1 MKDILHIYKRVSS
14 QVQTEGTSL
23 KTQEDIG
30 IKLAQQLGMNYQIH
44 NEGGKS
50 SASDD
55 LLNRPVMSNLLRL
68 MDKGVVKHLY
78 VYNTDRLSRN
88 QITWYT
94 IRQKMVS
101 NLVTLYTPKGIHK
114 TEDSMENMI
123 LGILSE
129 ISQYDNKVRSE
140 RSRLGKLEKVKL
152 NYWRGGDCPFGYKL
166 ESDGFGN
173 KLVEN
178 FTESRWVKRIFQE
191 YASGTKMKDIKLLLE
206 ENNVQTRRENSKWSL
221 GSLQLMI
228 RNKTYTGIDVFFDK
242 KTKETVTNN
251 IPAIISNK
259 LFAEANIHRN
269 ELLVRKGQMNRTT
282 KFYLFRDFFVCSCG
296 TPMSGR
302 MKNGEKQQLYYC
314 PMPERRFNSNKLN
327 GVECDMK
334 RSLNIPSA
342 DQELWTIITTFLSDS
357 IAIRKK
363 FQDAG
368 ILGKGL
374 NSSQI
379 RKYIEKKRLDIQNDL
394 IEKVKV
400 EKALVQVESTYALG
414 DYSSVTVY
422 QGVKRD
428 LEAKLKQ
435 VSIRIESLLAELEHL
450 NDKDSWLEWVD
461 ELAVVINSSDKLSP
475 IQKRKFLKL
484 ILRRIDVSHD
494 TVTNLH
500 RLRINFRL
508 PLMTDLG
515 GILKHNPVNKTD
527 NQNKVKYFQS
537 VKTPVFTGAPDISR
551 TLHSTVT
558 DFARFLGWSTL
569 QPRMMAMW

>member
-1 MKDILHIYKRVSS
+1 MNIRVNNNCIFLFYS
-14 QVQTEGTSL
+14 
-23 KTQEDIG
+23 K
-30 IKLAQQLGMNYQIH
+30 K
-44 NEGGKS
+44 
-50 SASDD
+50 
-55 LLNRPVMSNLLRL
+55 MS
-68 MDKGVVKHLY
+68 
-78 VYNTDRLSRN
+78 
-88 QITWYT
+88 
-94 IRQKMVS
+94 
-101 NLVTLYTPKGIHK
+101 
-114 TEDSMENMI
+114 
-123 LGILSE
+123 
-129 ISQYDNKVRSE
+129 
-140 RSRLGKLEKVKL
+140 
-152 NYWRGGDCPFGYKL
+152 
-166 ESDGFGN
+166 
-173 KLVEN
+173 
-178 FTESRWVKRIFQE
+178 
-191 YASGTKMKDIKLLLE
+191 
-206 ENNVQTRRENSKWSL
+206 
-221 GSLQLMI
+221 
-228 RNKTYTGIDVFFDK
+228 
-242 KTKETVTNN
+242 
-251 IPAIISNK
+251 
-259 LFAEANIHRN
+259 
-269 ELLVRKGQMNRTT
+269 
-282 KFYLFRDFFVCSCG
+282 
-296 TPMSGR
+296 
-302 MKNGEKQQLYYC
+302 
-314 PMPERRFNSNKLN
+314 
-327 GVECDMK
+327 
-334 RSLNIPSA
+334 
-342 DQELWTIITTFLSDS
+342 
-357 IAIRKK
+357 
-363 FQDAG
+363 
-368 ILGKGL
+368 
-374 NSSQI
+374 
-379 RKYIEKKRLDIQNDL
+379 IQNDL